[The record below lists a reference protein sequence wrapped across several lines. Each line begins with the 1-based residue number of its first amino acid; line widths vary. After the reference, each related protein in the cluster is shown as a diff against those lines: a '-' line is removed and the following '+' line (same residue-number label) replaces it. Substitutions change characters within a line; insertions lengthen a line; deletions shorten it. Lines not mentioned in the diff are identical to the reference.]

1 MSVGCAVIGSRTA
14 PVEEVIDHMEN
25 GLLVDFFD
33 KNALSDQIL
42 MLLDNSDLRKK
53 LGNNARNTIID
64 HYDLNKICL
73 PKQLNWATSLIDK

>member
-1 MSVGCAVIGSRTA
+1 VW
-14 PVEEVIDHMEN
+14 N
-25 GLLVDFFD
+25 GDSCHDAISKAFDKTRADDRKIWLGNFD
-33 KNALSDQIL
+33 KNALTDQIL
-42 MLLDNSDLRKK
+42 MLIDNSDLRKK